1 MQRTKRR
8 EWVKT
13 FAIIFLAILLVLT
26 FFSNT
31 IMNRSLPEV
40 AAQYVESGTINAK
53 IRGTAT
59 VAADET
65 YDVTI
70 NQTRKIRSVMV
81 KVGDNI
87 SAGDVLFVLEPADS
101 EELKTAQKTLSDM
114 ELAYQKSLIEASNAN
129 STENRDVEKLRKA
142 YDEALAVLRLY
153 SNADPTQIT
162 MALKTAE
169 AELKELQSI
178 ATDAANELTEATS
191 DSAYTEAQT
200 NLTTAQ
206 TNYDTAVS
214 NLETIKNTCKETLGY
229 IPEASHI
236 SSEISNTNAEI
247 NSLKQQAGALEADIK
262 KADSDLTLFKQT
274 ATGYVV
280 EGKNLTNDDM
290 YNLLVGYAAMTNIPD
305 TKTAIEFM
313 VSDPSLLMDCMRKF
327 YEDDSLVTPEYAN
340 TLITSYSS
348 RVEKETA
355 LSDAMAAQTSNTES
369 ITKLESQLQLLE
381 QYRVAIVAVD
391 NAETEKQ
398 YAQSVIDGWADKIK
412 NLEKQSKAAKQAAD
426 DKQADV
432 DRLTAASTAAETL
445 KTAQQALEDKV
456 FEASLGDSANLD
468 LQNSKKA
475 IEEQQKVVDE
485 LLANADGQEV
495 KANVGGKISAINVTA
510 GNSAGADT
518 ALATI
523 TVADRGYTVKIP
535 VTADQA
541 KKVTVGDVATIT
553 NYYNGDI
560 TATLENIANDPQNP
574 GKGKLLVFRLTGEG
588 VEAGANITLSIGQKS
603 ATYDCLVPNSA
614 LRNDSNGDFVLV
626 VQAKSTPLGNRYVAT
641 RVGVTIL
648 AQDDTKTA
656 ISGLSSGDFVITTST
671 APIEAGAQVR
681 LVDNG

>member
-81 KVGDNI
+81 KVGDNV
-87 SAGDVLFVLEPADS
+87 SAGDILFVLEPADS

-114 ELAYQKSLIEASNAN
+114 ELAYQKSLIEASNAS

-153 SNADPTQIT
+153 SNADPSQIT

-169 AELKELQSI
+169 AELKTQQQVTKDASDAYQAALTDKDYTDAQAQVTALKTEIETCDTTIESLNEQLSKLLSTDEQAYLETFSKAYDVLTEDYNKRDELKLQISRLEEDI
-178 ATDAANELTEATS
+178 NNAASGIASAETDDDEPGSGTGTGSGSSLERQLEDLKNQLKEQEEVIIRDEIIYAAKYKALERYAGYNPATMAAYATDTSLLKSAIIKMDGSLRVDSSAETDKIQGQISEQTVKKSQAQTELSYYESYVADCERTIENLNNAYKNAQKLETELT
-191 DSAYTEAQT
+191 
-200 NLTTAQ
+200 N
-206 TNYDTAVS
+206 
-214 NLETIKNTCKETLGY
+214 K
-229 IPEASHI
+229 
-236 SSEISNTNAEI
+236 
-247 NSLKQQAGALEADIK
+247 
-262 KADSDLTLFKQT
+262 
-274 ATGYVV
+274 
-280 EGKNLTNDDM
+280 
-290 YNLLVGYAAMTNIPD
+290 
-305 TKTAIEFM
+305 
-313 VSDPSLLMDCMRKF
+313 VSD
-327 YEDDSLVTPEYAN
+327 
-340 TLITSYSS
+340 
-348 RVEKETA
+348 
-355 LSDAMAAQTSNTES
+355 
-369 ITKLESQLQLLE
+369 
-381 QYRVAIVAVD
+381 
-391 NAETEKQ
+391 
-398 YAQSVIDGWADKIK
+398 
-412 NLEKQSKAAKQAAD
+412 
-426 DKQADV
+426 
-432 DRLTAASTAAETL
+432 LTAASTAAETL

-475 IEEQQKVVDE
+475 IEEQQKIVDE

-495 KANVGGKISAINVTA
+495 TANVGGKISAINVTA

-541 KKVTVGDVATIT
+541 KKVTVGDVATIS

>member
-81 KVGDNI
+81 KVGDNV
-87 SAGDVLFVLEPADS
+87 SAGDILFVLEPADS
-101 EELKTAQKTLSDM
+101 EELKTAQKTLSDL
-114 ELAYQKSLIEASNAN
+114 ELAYQKSLIDASNAS
-129 STENRDVEKLRKA
+129 STENREVQKLRDA
-142 YDEALAVLRLY
+142 YNEALAVLRLY

-169 AELKELQSI
+169 AELKTQQQVTKDASD
-178 ATDAANELTEATS
+178 AYQAASTDK
-191 DSAYTEAQT
+191 DYTEAQAQVTSLKSSIETGKT
-200 NLTTAQ
+200 NLDSLYEQLAKLKDTDIQSYLDGIAKGYTTLSEEYDKWYQLDEQIKALESSASTYVQPAASSDDEQGGGTSVGQTPQEQLDALRKEKAELETTIARDEILYLDEYNLMMRYAGQNKTVAAAYAADTSLLRQAIGNLNGIDLSAETKKIQGQIDKQVSDLSQAQ
-206 TNYDTAVS
+206 TELSYYESYVADCERTIENLNNAYKNAQK
-214 NLETIKNTCKETLGY
+214 LETE
-229 IPEASHI
+229 
-236 SSEISNTNAEI
+236 
-247 NSLKQQAGALEADIK
+247 
-262 KADSDLTLFKQT
+262 
-274 ATGYVV
+274 
-280 EGKNLTNDDM
+280 LTN
-290 YNLLVGYAAMTNIPD
+290 
-305 TKTAIEFM
+305 K
-313 VSDPSLLMDCMRKF
+313 VSD
-327 YEDDSLVTPEYAN
+327 
-340 TLITSYSS
+340 
-348 RVEKETA
+348 
-355 LSDAMAAQTSNTES
+355 
-369 ITKLESQLQLLE
+369 
-381 QYRVAIVAVD
+381 
-391 NAETEKQ
+391 
-398 YAQSVIDGWADKIK
+398 
-412 NLEKQSKAAKQAAD
+412 
-426 DKQADV
+426 
-432 DRLTAASTAAETL
+432 LTAASTAAETL

-456 FEASLGDSANLD
+456 FEASLGDSASLD

-475 IEEQQKVVDE
+475 IEEQQKIVDE

-495 KANVGGKISAINVTA
+495 KANVGGKISAINVSA

-541 KKVTVGDVATIT
+541 KKVTVGDVATIS

-588 VEAGANITLSIGQKS
+588 VEAGSNITLSIGQKS

-641 RVGVTIL
+641 RVPVTIL

-656 ISGLSSGDFVITTST
+656 VSGLANGDFVITTST

>member
-101 EELKTAQKTLSDM
+101 EELKTAQKTLSDL

-129 STENRDVEKLRKA
+129 STENRDVAKLRKA

-169 AELKELQSI
+169 AELKTQQQVTKDASDAYQAALTDKDYTDAQAQVTALKTEIETCDTTIESLNEQLSKLLSTDEQTYLETFSKAYTVLTEDYNKRDDLMLQIARLEEDINNAASGI
-178 ATDAANELTEATS
+178 ASAETDDDQPGSGTGTGSGSSLERQLEDLKNQLKEQEEVIIRDEIIYAAKYKALERYAGYNPATMAAYATDTSLLKSAIIKMDGSLRVDSSAETDKIQGQISEQTVKKSQAQTELSYYEGYVADCERTIENLNNAYKNAQKLETELT
-191 DSAYTEAQT
+191 
-200 NLTTAQ
+200 N
-206 TNYDTAVS
+206 
-214 NLETIKNTCKETLGY
+214 K
-229 IPEASHI
+229 
-236 SSEISNTNAEI
+236 
-247 NSLKQQAGALEADIK
+247 
-262 KADSDLTLFKQT
+262 
-274 ATGYVV
+274 
-280 EGKNLTNDDM
+280 
-290 YNLLVGYAAMTNIPD
+290 
-305 TKTAIEFM
+305 
-313 VSDPSLLMDCMRKF
+313 VSD
-327 YEDDSLVTPEYAN
+327 
-340 TLITSYSS
+340 
-348 RVEKETA
+348 
-355 LSDAMAAQTSNTES
+355 
-369 ITKLESQLQLLE
+369 
-381 QYRVAIVAVD
+381 
-391 NAETEKQ
+391 
-398 YAQSVIDGWADKIK
+398 
-412 NLEKQSKAAKQAAD
+412 
-426 DKQADV
+426 
-432 DRLTAASTAAETL
+432 LTAASTAAETL

-475 IEEQQKVVDE
+475 IEEQQKIVDE

-588 VEAGANITLSIGQKS
+588 VEAGSNITLSIGQKS

-641 RVGVTIL
+641 RVPVTIL

>member
-81 KVGDNI
+81 KVGDNV
-87 SAGDVLFVLEPADS
+87 SAGDILFVLEPADS
-101 EELKTAQKTLSDM
+101 EELKTAQKTLSDL
-114 ELAYQKSLIEASNAN
+114 ELAYQKSLIDASNAS
-129 STENRDVEKLRKA
+129 STENREVQKLRDA
-142 YDEALAVLRLY
+142 YNEALAVLRLY

-169 AELKELQSI
+169 AELKTQQQVTKDASDAYQAALTDKDYTDAQAQVTALKTELETCDTTIESLNEQLSKLLSTDEQAYLETFSKAYDVLTEDYNKRDELKLQI
-178 ATDAANELTEATS
+178 SRLEEDINNAASGMASAETDDDQPGSGTGTGSGSSLERQLEDLKNQLKEQEEVIIRDEIIYAAKYKALERYAGYNPATMAAYATDTSLLKSAIIKMDGSLRVDSSAETDKIQGQISEQTVKKSQAQTELSYYESYVADCERTIENLNNAYKNAQKLETELT
-191 DSAYTEAQT
+191 
-200 NLTTAQ
+200 N
-206 TNYDTAVS
+206 
-214 NLETIKNTCKETLGY
+214 K
-229 IPEASHI
+229 
-236 SSEISNTNAEI
+236 
-247 NSLKQQAGALEADIK
+247 
-262 KADSDLTLFKQT
+262 
-274 ATGYVV
+274 
-280 EGKNLTNDDM
+280 
-290 YNLLVGYAAMTNIPD
+290 
-305 TKTAIEFM
+305 
-313 VSDPSLLMDCMRKF
+313 VSD
-327 YEDDSLVTPEYAN
+327 
-340 TLITSYSS
+340 
-348 RVEKETA
+348 
-355 LSDAMAAQTSNTES
+355 
-369 ITKLESQLQLLE
+369 
-381 QYRVAIVAVD
+381 
-391 NAETEKQ
+391 
-398 YAQSVIDGWADKIK
+398 
-412 NLEKQSKAAKQAAD
+412 
-426 DKQADV
+426 
-432 DRLTAASTAAETL
+432 LTAASTAAETL

-475 IEEQQKVVDE
+475 IEEQQKIVDE

-541 KKVTVGDVATIT
+541 KKVTVGDVATIS

-588 VEAGANITLSIGQKS
+588 VEAGSNITLSIGQKS

-641 RVGVTIL
+641 RVPVTIL

-656 ISGLSSGDFVITTST
+656 VSGLANGDFVITTST

>member
-101 EELKTAQKTLSDM
+101 EELKTAQKTLSDL
-114 ELAYQKSLIEASNAN
+114 ELAYQKSLIDASNAS
-129 STENRDVEKLRKA
+129 STENREVQKLRDA
-142 YDEALAVLRLY
+142 YNEALAVLRLY

-169 AELKELQSI
+169 AELKTQQQVTKDASD
-178 ATDAANELTEATS
+178 AYQAASTDKDYTDAQAQVTS
-191 DSAYTEAQT
+191 
-200 NLTTAQ
+200 L
-206 TNYDTAVS
+206 
-214 NLETIKNTCKETLGY
+214 
-229 IPEASHI
+229 
-236 SSEISNTNAEI
+236 
-247 NSLKQQAGALEADIK
+247 
-262 KADSDLTLFKQT
+262 
-274 ATGYVV
+274 
-280 EGKNLTNDDM
+280 
-290 YNLLVGYAAMTNIPD
+290 
-305 TKTAIEFM
+305 KTAIETGKTNLDSLYEQLAKLKDTDIQSYLDGIAKGYTTLSEEYDKWYQLDEQIKALESSVSTYVQPAASSEDEQGGGTSVGQTPQEQLDALRKEKAELETTIARDEILYLDEYNLM
-313 VSDPSLLMDCMRKF
+313 MRYAGQNKTVAAAYAADTSLLRQAIGNLNGIDLSAETKKIQGQIDKQVSD
-327 YEDDSLVTPEYAN
+327 
-340 TLITSYSS
+340 
-348 RVEKETA
+348 
-355 LSDAMAAQTSNTES
+355 LSQAQTELSYYEGYVADCERTIENLNNAYKNAQ
-369 ITKLESQLQLLE
+369 KLE
-381 QYRVAIVAVD
+381 
-391 NAETEKQ
+391 TELTNKV
-398 YAQSVIDGWADKIK
+398 SD
-412 NLEKQSKAAKQAAD
+412 
-426 DKQADV
+426 
-432 DRLTAASTAAETL
+432 LTAASTAAETL

-475 IEEQQKVVDE
+475 IEEQQKIVDE

-495 KANVGGKISAINVTA
+495 KANVGGKISAINVSA

-541 KKVTVGDVATIT
+541 KKVTVGDVATIS

-588 VEAGANITLSIGQKS
+588 VEAGSNITLSIGQKS

-641 RVGVTIL
+641 RVPVTIL

-656 ISGLSSGDFVITTST
+656 VTGLANGDFVITTST

>member
-81 KVGDNI
+81 KVGDNV
-87 SAGDVLFVLEPADS
+87 SAGDILFVLEPADS
-101 EELKTAQKTLSDM
+101 EELKTAQKTLSDL
-114 ELAYQKSLIEASNAN
+114 ELAYQKSLIDASNAS
-129 STENRDVEKLRKA
+129 STENREVQKLRDA
-142 YDEALAVLRLY
+142 YNEALAVLRLY

-169 AELKELQSI
+169 AELKTQQQVTKDASD
-178 ATDAANELTEATS
+178 AYQAASTDK
-191 DSAYTEAQT
+191 DYTEAQAQVTALKTEIETCDTTIESLNEQLSKLLSTDEQTYLETFSKAYTVLTEDYNKRDDLMLQIARLEEDIKNPATSTTTGEETDDDTSGGSSGSST
-200 NLTTAQ
+200 NLERQLEDLKAQLEEQKELIVRDEIIYAAKYKALERYAGYNPATMAAYATDTSLLKSAIIKMDGSLRVDSSAETDKIQGQISEQTVKKSQAQ
-206 TNYDTAVS
+206 TELSYYEGYVADCERTIENLNNAYKNAQK
-214 NLETIKNTCKETLGY
+214 LETE
-229 IPEASHI
+229 
-236 SSEISNTNAEI
+236 
-247 NSLKQQAGALEADIK
+247 
-262 KADSDLTLFKQT
+262 
-274 ATGYVV
+274 
-280 EGKNLTNDDM
+280 LTN
-290 YNLLVGYAAMTNIPD
+290 
-305 TKTAIEFM
+305 K
-313 VSDPSLLMDCMRKF
+313 VSD
-327 YEDDSLVTPEYAN
+327 
-340 TLITSYSS
+340 
-348 RVEKETA
+348 
-355 LSDAMAAQTSNTES
+355 
-369 ITKLESQLQLLE
+369 
-381 QYRVAIVAVD
+381 
-391 NAETEKQ
+391 
-398 YAQSVIDGWADKIK
+398 
-412 NLEKQSKAAKQAAD
+412 
-426 DKQADV
+426 
-432 DRLTAASTAAETL
+432 LTAASTAAETL

-475 IEEQQKVVDE
+475 IEEQQKIVDE

-495 KANVGGKISAINVTA
+495 TANVGGKISAINVSA

-541 KKVTVGDVATIT
+541 KKVTVGDVATIS

-588 VEAGANITLSIGQKS
+588 VEAGSNITLSIGQKS

-641 RVGVTIL
+641 RVPVTIL

-656 ISGLSSGDFVITTST
+656 VSGLANGDFVITTST

>member
-101 EELKTAQKTLSDM
+101 EELKTAQKTLSDL
-114 ELAYQKSLIEASNAN
+114 ELAYQKSLIDASNAS
-129 STENRDVEKLRKA
+129 STENREVQKLRDA
-142 YDEALAVLRLY
+142 YNEALAVLRLY
-153 SNADPTQIT
+153 SNADPSQIT

-169 AELKELQSI
+169 AELKTQQQVTKDASDAYQAALTDKDY
-178 ATDAANELTEATS
+178 TDAQAQVTS
-191 DSAYTEAQT
+191 
-200 NLTTAQ
+200 L
-206 TNYDTAVS
+206 
-214 NLETIKNTCKETLGY
+214 
-229 IPEASHI
+229 
-236 SSEISNTNAEI
+236 
-247 NSLKQQAGALEADIK
+247 
-262 KADSDLTLFKQT
+262 
-274 ATGYVV
+274 
-280 EGKNLTNDDM
+280 
-290 YNLLVGYAAMTNIPD
+290 
-305 TKTAIEFM
+305 KTAIETGKTNLDSLYEQLAKLKDTDIQSYLDGIAKGYTTLREEYVKQYQLKQQLEDLEKNGSSTYTAAASSETENEDTSTGGATVEDQIAAIKAELATLSNTIARDEILYLDQYNKM
-313 VSDPSLLMDCMRKF
+313 MQYAGQDHTRAAAYAMDTSLLRQAIGNLDHIDTSAETKKIEAQISEQESEIKRNGVDLSYYEGYVADCERTIENLNNAYK
-327 YEDDSLVTPEYAN
+327 N
-340 TLITSYSS
+340 
-348 RVEKETA
+348 
-355 LSDAMAAQTSNTES
+355 AQ
-369 ITKLESQLQLLE
+369 KLETELTNK
-381 QYRVAIVAVD
+381 VAD
-391 NAETEKQ
+391 
-398 YAQSVIDGWADKIK
+398 
-412 NLEKQSKAAKQAAD
+412 
-426 DKQADV
+426 
-432 DRLTAASTAAETL
+432 LTAASTAAETL

-475 IEEQQKVVDE
+475 IEEQQKIVDE

-495 KANVGGKISAINVTA
+495 TANVGGKISAINVTA

-541 KKVTVGDVATIT
+541 KKVTVGDVATIS

-588 VEAGANITLSIGQKS
+588 VEAGSNITLSIGQKS

-641 RVGVTIL
+641 RVPVTIL

-656 ISGLSSGDFVITTST
+656 VSGLANGDFVITTST

>member
-81 KVGDNI
+81 KVGDNV
-87 SAGDVLFVLEPADS
+87 SAGDILFVLEPADS

-114 ELAYQKSLIEASNAN
+114 ELAYQKSLIEASNAS

-169 AELKELQSI
+169 AELKTQQQVTKDASD
-178 ATDAANELTEATS
+178 AYQAASTDKDYTDAQAQVTALKTEIETCDTTIESLNEQLSKLVSTDEQAYL
-191 DSAYTEAQT
+191 DSLAKAYTTLSEQYT
-200 NLTTAQ
+200 KRKE
-206 TNYDTAVS
+206 
-214 NLETIKNTCKETLGY
+214 LEDQ
-229 IPEASHI
+229 I
-236 SSEISNTNAEI
+236 SA
-247 NSLKQQAGALEADIK
+247 LAGAG
-262 KADSDLTLFKQT
+262 T
-274 ATGYVV
+274 
-280 EGKNLTNDDM
+280 
-290 YNLLVGYAAMTNIPD
+290 YAAAP
-305 TKTAIEFM
+305 TAGTT
-313 VSDPSLLMDCMRKF
+313 
-327 YEDDSLVTPEYAN
+327 EDDDQQGGSVGEVT
-340 TLITSYSS
+340 
-348 RVEKETA
+348 KE
-355 LSDAMAAQTSNTES
+355 Q
-369 ITKLESQLQLLE
+369 
-381 QYRVAIVAVD
+381 
-391 NAETEKQ
+391 
-398 YAQSVIDGWADKIK
+398 
-412 NLEKQSKAAKQAAD
+412 LEKQLAELNKEIERDQILYLDKYNLVRKYAGQSEAVAAAYAAD
-426 DKQADV
+426 TSLLRQAIINQDGGIHVDYSAETDKLRSQISEQTVKKSQAQTELSYYESYVADCERTIENLNNAYKTAQKLETELTNKV
-432 DRLTAASTAAETL
+432 ADLTAASTAAETL

-475 IEEQQKVVDE
+475 IEEQQKIVDE

-541 KKVTVGDVATIT
+541 KKVTVGDVATIS

>member
-81 KVGDNI
+81 KVGDNV
-87 SAGDVLFVLEPADS
+87 SAGDILFVLEPADS
-101 EELKTAQKTLSDM
+101 EELKTAQKTLSDL
-114 ELAYQKSLIEASNAN
+114 ELAYQKSLIDASNAS
-129 STENRDVEKLRKA
+129 STENREVQKLRDA
-142 YDEALAVLRLY
+142 YNEALAVLRLY

-169 AELKELQSI
+169 AELKTQQQVTKDASDAYQAASTDKDYTDAQAQVTSLKTEIETCDTTIESLNEQLSKLLSTDEQAYLETFSKAYDVLTEDYNKRDELKLQISRLEEDI
-178 ATDAANELTEATS
+178 NNAASGIASAETDDDQPGSGTGTGSGSSLERQLEDLKNQLKEQEEVIIRDEIIYAAKYKALERYAGYNPATMAAYATDTSLLKSAIIKMDGSLRVDSSAETNKIQGQISEQTVKKSQAQTELSYYESYVADCERTIENLNNAYKNAQKLETELT
-191 DSAYTEAQT
+191 
-200 NLTTAQ
+200 N
-206 TNYDTAVS
+206 
-214 NLETIKNTCKETLGY
+214 K
-229 IPEASHI
+229 
-236 SSEISNTNAEI
+236 
-247 NSLKQQAGALEADIK
+247 
-262 KADSDLTLFKQT
+262 
-274 ATGYVV
+274 
-280 EGKNLTNDDM
+280 
-290 YNLLVGYAAMTNIPD
+290 
-305 TKTAIEFM
+305 
-313 VSDPSLLMDCMRKF
+313 VSD
-327 YEDDSLVTPEYAN
+327 
-340 TLITSYSS
+340 
-348 RVEKETA
+348 
-355 LSDAMAAQTSNTES
+355 
-369 ITKLESQLQLLE
+369 
-381 QYRVAIVAVD
+381 
-391 NAETEKQ
+391 
-398 YAQSVIDGWADKIK
+398 
-412 NLEKQSKAAKQAAD
+412 
-426 DKQADV
+426 
-432 DRLTAASTAAETL
+432 LTAASTAAETL

-475 IEEQQKVVDE
+475 IEEQQKIVDE

-588 VEAGANITLSIGQKS
+588 VEAGSNITLSIGQKS

-641 RVGVTIL
+641 RVPVTIL

>member
-1 MQRTKRR
+1 M
-8 EWVKT
+8 
-13 FAIIFLAILLVLT
+13 
-26 FFSNT
+26 
-31 IMNRSLPEV
+31 
-40 AAQYVESGTINAK
+40 ESGTINAK

-101 EELKTAQKTLSDM
+101 EELKTAQKTLSDL
-114 ELAYQKSLIEASNAN
+114 ELAYQKSLIDASNAS
-129 STENRDVEKLRKA
+129 STENREVQKLRDA
-142 YDEALAVLRLY
+142 YNEALAVLRLY

-169 AELKELQSI
+169 AELKTQQQVTKDASDAYQAASTDKDYTDAQAQVTALKTEIETCDTTIESLNEQLSKLLSTDEQTYLETFSKAYTVLTEDYNKRDDLMLQIARLEEDIKNPATSTTTGEETDDDTSGGSSGSSTNLERQLEDLKAQLEEQKELI
-178 ATDAANELTEATS
+178 VRDEIIYAAKYKALERYAGYNPATMAAYATDTSLLKSAIIKMDGSLRVDSSAETDKIQGQISEQTVKKSQAQTELSYYEGYVADCERTIENLNNAYKNAQKLETELT
-191 DSAYTEAQT
+191 
-200 NLTTAQ
+200 N
-206 TNYDTAVS
+206 
-214 NLETIKNTCKETLGY
+214 K
-229 IPEASHI
+229 
-236 SSEISNTNAEI
+236 
-247 NSLKQQAGALEADIK
+247 
-262 KADSDLTLFKQT
+262 
-274 ATGYVV
+274 
-280 EGKNLTNDDM
+280 
-290 YNLLVGYAAMTNIPD
+290 
-305 TKTAIEFM
+305 
-313 VSDPSLLMDCMRKF
+313 VSD
-327 YEDDSLVTPEYAN
+327 
-340 TLITSYSS
+340 
-348 RVEKETA
+348 
-355 LSDAMAAQTSNTES
+355 
-369 ITKLESQLQLLE
+369 
-381 QYRVAIVAVD
+381 
-391 NAETEKQ
+391 
-398 YAQSVIDGWADKIK
+398 
-412 NLEKQSKAAKQAAD
+412 
-426 DKQADV
+426 
-432 DRLTAASTAAETL
+432 LTAASTAAETL

-475 IEEQQKVVDE
+475 IEEQQKIVDE

-495 KANVGGKISAINVTA
+495 TANVGGKISAINVTA

-541 KKVTVGDVATIT
+541 KKVTVGDVATIS

-574 GKGKLLVFRLTGEG
+574 GKGKLLVVHLTGEG
-588 VEAGANITLSIGQKS
+588 VEAGSNITLSIGQKS

-641 RVGVTIL
+641 RVPVTIL

-656 ISGLSSGDFVITTST
+656 VSGLANGDFVITTST

>member
-101 EELKTAQKTLSDM
+101 EELKTAQKTLSDL
-114 ELAYQKSLIEASNAN
+114 ELAYQKSLIDASNAS
-129 STENRDVEKLRKA
+129 STENREVQKLRDA
-142 YDEALAVLRLY
+142 YNEALAVLRLY

-169 AELKELQSI
+169 AELKTQQQVTKDASDAYQAALTDKDYTDAQAQVTALKTEIETCDTTIESLNEQLSKLLSTDEQAYLETFSKAYDVLTEDYNKRDELKLQISRLEEDI
-178 ATDAANELTEATS
+178 NNAASGIASAETDDDQPGSGTGTGSGSSLERQLEDLKNQLKEQEEVIIRDEIIYAAKYKALERYAGYNPATMAAYATDTSLLKSAIIKMDGSLRVDSSAETDKIQGQISEQTVKKSQAQTELSYYESYVADCERTIENLNNAYKNAQKLETELT
-191 DSAYTEAQT
+191 
-200 NLTTAQ
+200 N
-206 TNYDTAVS
+206 
-214 NLETIKNTCKETLGY
+214 K
-229 IPEASHI
+229 
-236 SSEISNTNAEI
+236 
-247 NSLKQQAGALEADIK
+247 
-262 KADSDLTLFKQT
+262 
-274 ATGYVV
+274 
-280 EGKNLTNDDM
+280 
-290 YNLLVGYAAMTNIPD
+290 
-305 TKTAIEFM
+305 
-313 VSDPSLLMDCMRKF
+313 VSD
-327 YEDDSLVTPEYAN
+327 
-340 TLITSYSS
+340 
-348 RVEKETA
+348 
-355 LSDAMAAQTSNTES
+355 
-369 ITKLESQLQLLE
+369 
-381 QYRVAIVAVD
+381 
-391 NAETEKQ
+391 
-398 YAQSVIDGWADKIK
+398 
-412 NLEKQSKAAKQAAD
+412 
-426 DKQADV
+426 
-432 DRLTAASTAAETL
+432 LTAASTAAETL

-475 IEEQQKVVDE
+475 IEEQQKIVDE

-495 KANVGGKISAINVTA
+495 TANVGGKISAINVTA

-541 KKVTVGDVATIT
+541 KKVTVGDVATIS

-588 VEAGANITLSIGQKS
+588 VEAGSNITLSIGQKS

-641 RVGVTIL
+641 RVPVTIL

-656 ISGLSSGDFVITTST
+656 VSGLANGDFVITTST